1 MLFSLLLHAFGYV
14 MLHPIFL
21 PGVIT
26 ATVGATSGQSGV
38 LAGIVVGYLSLTL
51 LFAAASVIITF
62 LCTRKCYNRKRS
74 TAPPGVSNVHY
85 ETDQSDSVQMQP
97 SPAYQSVDDFK

>member
-1 MLFSLLLHAFGYV
+1 MLLGLLLHAFGYV
-14 MLHPIFL
+14 MLHPSFP

-38 LAGIVVGYLSLTL
+38 IAGIVVGCLSLTL

-62 LCTRKCYNRKRS
+62 LCTRKCYNRKRT
-74 TAPPGVSNVHY
+74 TAPSKESNVYY
-85 ETDQSDSVQMQP
+85 ETVQSDSVQVQP
-97 SPAYQSVDDFK
+97 SPAYQSVDEFK